1 MCLISQKHQE
11 KFGNYT
17 IERII
22 ILWYNFHIFMK
33 VGVIMKKF
41 TKIISV
47 ILAVVLVIMA
57 VPFTSF
63 AATKGDVDGNGEISA
78 VDARLILQVVAGLK
92 KEADLKNAAGAD
104 VDGKSGITAVDA
116 RIVLQI
122 VAGLVDAPTE
132 PEKPSGELTKA
143 DYAAL
148 FNAESAKAA
157 KGAYNWT
164 RECKFTKD
172 IDVGNASETLNRII
186 KMIDA
191 NADLNSVVGG
201 FLGVGNATGTQKDA
215 GKYALIAMNLKESD
229 IKDIQLSAGQITL
242 LLNNSHN
249 PSKGGDTPFN
259 HVSNDFVTEDEV
271 KKSIA
276 EVTTAITV
284 NSCSFNYCDVAIT
297 ADVDKDGKPISLRIS
312 YKMSATMG
320 LKAAVANVNGSG
332 EVETKIKYTDLKY

>member
-1 MCLISQKHQE
+1 M
-11 KFGNYT
+11 T
-17 IERII
+17 
-22 ILWYNFHIFMK
+22 
-33 VGVIMKKF
+33 KF

-47 ILAVVLVIMA
+47 MLAVVLVIMA
-57 VPFTSF
+57 VPFTTF
-63 AATKGDVDGNGEISA
+63 ALQKGDVNGDGSIA
-78 VDARLILQVVAGLK
+78 AADAREILQVVAGLK
-92 KEADLKNAAGAD
+92 KETDLKNAAGAD
-104 VDGKSGITAVDA
+104 VDGKSGVTANDA
-116 RIVLQI
+116 RVVLRI
-122 VAGLVDAPTE
+122 VAGLQDAPTE
-132 PEKPSGELTKA
+132 PEKPSEPETPSGELTKA

-157 KGAYNWT
+157 KGTYNWT
-164 RECKFTKD
+164 RECKITKD
-172 IDVGNASETLNRII
+172 IDVGGATSTLNSII
-186 KMIDA
+186 KAVDA

-201 FLGVGNATGTQKDA
+201 FLGVGNANGNQDNA

-229 IKDIQLSAGQITL
+229 IKDVQVSAGQITL

-284 NSCSFNYCDVAIT
+284 NSCTFNYYDVAIT
-297 ADVDKDGKPISLRIS
+297 ADVDKDGKPKSLRIS
-312 YKMSATMG
+312 YKLGATMG
-320 LKAAVANVNGSG
+320 LKVAVANVNGSG